1 VADDAPIEPT
11 CALLDRMALM
21 AYAPRKGRRCAVI
34 KRMSAKEARDRF
46 AELLGQVH
54 YGKDTVIV
62 EKQGKP
68 MVAVIDVERYERLM
82 SAWDEP
88 FTVLDRTWAKNR
100 HKEAARVQRDVAEAA
115 AEIRTKARSKSRR
128 RA

>member
-1 VADDAPIEPT
+1 
-11 CALLDRMALM
+11 M
-21 AYAPRKGRRCAVI
+21 I

-68 MVAVIDVERYERLM
+68 MVAVIDVEWYDRLTK
-82 SAWDEP
+82 SWEKP
-88 FTVLDRTWAKNR
+88 FKVLDKIWAKN
-100 HKEAARVQRDVAEAA
+100 KNKDLDQVQKDVAEAI
-115 AEIRTKARSKSRR
+115 AETRTTYRTKSRK

>member
-1 VADDAPIEPT
+1 MV
-11 CALLDRMALM
+11 
-21 AYAPRKGRRCAVI
+21 

-46 AELLGQVH
+46 AEMLGQVH

-68 MVAVIDVERYERLM
+68 MVAVIDVDRYERLAK
-82 SAWDEP
+82 AWDEP
-88 FTVLDRTWAKNR
+88 FTVLDRIRTKSRAKG
-100 HKEAARVQRDVAEAA
+100 ATRVQRDVKTGVAEVRAA
-115 AEIRTKARSKSRR
+115 SRTKGRK

>member
-1 VADDAPIEPT
+1 MV
-11 CALLDRMALM
+11 
-21 AYAPRKGRRCAVI
+21 
-34 KRMSAKEARDRF
+34 KRMSAKEARERF

-68 MVAVIDVERYERLM
+68 VAAVISMEEYKRFTEART
-82 SAWDEP
+82 EP
-88 FTVLDRTWAKNR
+88 FRVLDRIWARNR
-100 HKEAARVQRDVAEAA
+100 SADPAQVQADVDAARAEV
-115 AEIRTKARSKSRR
+115 RGRSRGKARR

>member
-1 VADDAPIEPT
+1 MV
-11 CALLDRMALM
+11 
-21 AYAPRKGRRCAVI
+21 

-46 AELLGQVH
+46 AEILGQVH

-68 MVAVIDVERYERLM
+68 VAAVISMEDYTQFTEART
-82 SAWDEP
+82 EP
-88 FTVLDRTWAKNR
+88 FRVLDRIWARN
-100 HKEAARVQRDVAEAA
+100 HGADPAQVQADVDAARAEVRA
-115 AEIRTKARSKSRR
+115 RARSKARR

>member
-1 VADDAPIEPT
+1 MV
-11 CALLDRMALM
+11 
-21 AYAPRKGRRCAVI
+21 
-34 KRMSAKEARDRF
+34 KRMSAKEARERF

-68 MVAVIDVERYERLM
+68 VAAVIDMERYARLAK
-82 SAWDEP
+82 AWDEP
-88 FTVLDRTWAKNR
+88 FVVLDRIRDKNR
-100 HKEAARVQRDVAEAA
+100 DKRPDRVEKDVAGAIAEVRAA
-115 AEIRTKARSKSRR
+115 TRVKSRK